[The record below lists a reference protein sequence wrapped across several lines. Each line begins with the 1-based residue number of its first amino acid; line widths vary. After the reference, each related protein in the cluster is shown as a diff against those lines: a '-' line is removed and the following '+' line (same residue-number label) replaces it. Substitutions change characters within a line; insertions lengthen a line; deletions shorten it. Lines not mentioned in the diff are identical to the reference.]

1 MAVIWA
7 DFPSGETGL
16 YGSNRNLML
25 NGVWAGFEGLANSG
39 GQRQDLANDPDTSI
53 GSAGRVFFT
62 ANNTTTLSGARFAL
76 PSGATNVVG
85 VGVRLWLS
93 SLPSTDWANSSGPL
107 IEFRTAANNRI
118 AAITVLANGAIGAAT
133 NINGTGILGT
143 TNLPVVT
150 PNAFNHIEVKMTRS
164 STVGEI
170 EVRVNGVT
178 VLSLDNLNLGSSDTG
193 IIFIGS
199 NLRNPSANINECI
212 SFWKDLVIWDNA
224 GSQNNDFIGSV
235 IVKHLRPNG
244 DVALNGW
251 TTSSGSTGFNLI
263 NQSPPNDATFIQADD
278 TLPGIAQFDIDD
290 LPPDIVT
297 VKALIPI
304 TRSRKIDGGDGSLQ
318 TGLTGTLTDLG
329 ADNPITTAFT
339 YRWDVSELSPDTGTP
354 WTPVEVDAV
363 RFDIDRTL

>member
-16 YGSNRNLML
+16 YGTNRDLML
-25 NGVWAGFEGLANSG
+25 NGVWSAFEGVAG
-39 GQRQDLANDPDTSI
+39 HVFIANDPDPNI
-53 GSAGRVFFT
+53 GSVGRV
-62 ANNTTTLSGARFAL
+62 LRVGVSGTVTSAGAARFAL
-76 PSGATNVVG
+76 PSGATQTVG
-85 VGVRLWLS
+85 VGFRMWLDRLPPASWTS
-93 SLPSTDWANSSGPL
+93 HSPL
-107 IEFRTAANNRI
+107 ISFRTVGNNNVVNF
-118 AAITVLANGAIGAAT
+118 TVLPNGAMAAAQT
-133 NINGTGILGT
+133 SAGGTPYGQSTI
-143 TNLPVVT
+143 PVIVA
-150 PNAFNHIEVKMTRS
+150 NAWNHVEIKVIRS

-170 EVRVNGVT
+170 EVRVNGIV
-178 VLSLDNLNLGSSDTG
+178 VPGLDLDALNLGANDPAIITFAHNGGLIANVATAFYKDIVFWDDT
-193 IIFIGS
+193 
-199 NLRNPSANINECI
+199 
-212 SFWKDLVIWDNA
+212 

-235 IVKHLRPNG
+235 IVKHLRPNA
-244 DVALNGW
+244 DVNLNGW

-263 NQSPPNDATFIQADD
+263 NVSPPNDSTFIQADD
-278 TLPGIAQFDIDD
+278 TLPGIAQFDINN

-304 TRSRKIDGGDGSLQ
+304 TRSRKIDGGDGNLQ

-329 ADNPITTAFT
+329 TDKPITTAFT